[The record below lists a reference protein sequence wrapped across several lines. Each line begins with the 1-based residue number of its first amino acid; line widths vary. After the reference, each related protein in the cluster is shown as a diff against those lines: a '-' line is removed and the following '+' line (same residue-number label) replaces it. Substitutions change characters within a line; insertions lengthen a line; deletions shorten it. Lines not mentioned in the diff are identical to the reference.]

1 MVEWRRCSLS
11 NALPSSSFSSLHFT
25 SVSETIPLIMLFFPS
40 TFIQP
45 FTAVPPLVTAVSY
58 AVNIQIEI
66 CQPTN
71 VISPI
76 RWNCQN
82 RRSCECFLQTTM
94 FSTNC
99 PRSSRS
105 RCWCPPPIFPRLRH
119 RNLWPKTLCYLNLF
133 QSPLFLNFA
142 DFFALPRFQNMLMV
156 TLVVPAPPSP
166 PGFRVSVIKQLDKQ
180 WLFPRIE
187 LAQLSG
193 CHGSE
198 KIWQINDEAV
208 F

>member
-1 MVEWRRCSLS
+1 
-11 NALPSSSFSSLHFT
+11 
-25 SVSETIPLIMLFFPS
+25 MLFFPS

-45 FTAVPPLVTAVSY
+45 FTAVLPLVTAVSY

-71 VISPI
+71 VLSPI

-82 RRSCECFLQTTM
+82 RSCECFLQKC
-94 FSTNC
+94 SQQIVLGAVEAGVDA
-99 PRSSRS
+99 
-105 RCWCPPPIFPRLRH
+105 PPIFPRLRH
-119 RNLWPKTLCYLNLF
+119 RNLWPKTLRYLNLF
-133 QSPLFLNFA
+133 QSPLFLNFS
-142 DFFALPRFQNMLMV
+142 DFFALPRCQNMLMV

-166 PGFRVSVIKQLDKQ
+166 PGFRVSDVKQLDKQ